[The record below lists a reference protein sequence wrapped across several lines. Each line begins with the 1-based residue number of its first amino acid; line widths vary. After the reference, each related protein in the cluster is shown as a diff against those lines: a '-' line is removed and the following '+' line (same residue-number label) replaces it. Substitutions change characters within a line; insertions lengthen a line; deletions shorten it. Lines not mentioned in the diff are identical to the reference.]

1 MFFFVVF
8 FLSFFSFRPMSKLWI
23 LFGLL
28 VRRNAII
35 YFLDF
40 GNIIF
45 SIILDSKQMLEYE
58 NISE

>member
-1 MFFFVVF
+1 
-8 FLSFFSFRPMSKLWI
+8 MSKLWI

>member
-1 MFFFVVF
+1 M
-8 FLSFFSFRPMSKLWI
+8 LKLWI
-23 LFGLL
+23 FFGLL

-40 GNIIF
+40 GNIVF
-45 SIILDSKQMLEYE
+45 SIILYSKQILEYE

>member
-1 MFFFVVF
+1 M
-8 FLSFFSFRPMSKLWI
+8 LKLWI
-23 LFGLL
+23 FFGLL
-28 VRRNAII
+28 VKRNAII
-35 YFLDF
+35 YFSDF